1 VCVFCSLFVFL
12 SPLVWFFLWLPEE
25 VLTLLFLLH
34 RENGDFSI
42 LMKDILSSLLL
53 QFAYFEGY
61 RGSVQLDFS
70 FCDLFTEHLGETRL
84 SRVITIVAS
93 NGKLKSCLN
102 LDYDC
107 CALSCIKAGEG
118 LGVHIGFLHLHEN
131 LYIS

>member
-1 VCVFCSLFVFL
+1 VYWTNRALCHRKRKSEPPSSLF
-12 SPLVWFFLWLPEE
+12 
-25 VLTLLFLLH
+25 
-34 RENGDFSI
+34 
-42 LMKDILSSLLL
+42 LSSLLL

-70 FCDLFTEHLGETRL
+70 FCDLFTEHLGETCL
-84 SRVITIVAS
+84 SRVITIVVS

-102 LDYDC
+102 LDDDC

>member
-1 VCVFCSLFVFL
+1 VPKGASVLDKPGTLSPEAQVRNPSSLF
-12 SPLVWFFLWLPEE
+12 
-25 VLTLLFLLH
+25 
-34 RENGDFSI
+34 
-42 LMKDILSSLLL
+42 LSSLLL

-70 FCDLFTEHLGETRL
+70 FCDLFTEHLGETCL

-102 LDYDC
+102 LDDDC
-107 CALSCIKAGEG
+107 CAFSCIKAGEG
-118 LGVHIGFLHLHEN
+118 LGVHSGFLHLHEN